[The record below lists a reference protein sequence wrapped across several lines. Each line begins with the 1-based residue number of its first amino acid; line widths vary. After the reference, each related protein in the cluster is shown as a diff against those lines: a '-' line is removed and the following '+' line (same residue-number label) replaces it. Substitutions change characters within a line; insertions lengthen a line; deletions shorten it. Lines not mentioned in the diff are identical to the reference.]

1 MRIIFQNTLSNEEG
15 MMFHLNDRL
24 FAVDAVLFQLV
35 REHALDRLR
44 ENAM

>member
-1 MRIIFQNTLSNEEG
+1 
-15 MMFHLNDRL
+15 MFHLNDRL

-44 ENAM
+44 EKCYVTTLTFNWTS

>member
-1 MRIIFQNTLSNEEG
+1 
-15 MMFHLNDRL
+15 MFHLNDRL
-24 FAVDAVLFQLV
+24 FAIDAVLFQLV